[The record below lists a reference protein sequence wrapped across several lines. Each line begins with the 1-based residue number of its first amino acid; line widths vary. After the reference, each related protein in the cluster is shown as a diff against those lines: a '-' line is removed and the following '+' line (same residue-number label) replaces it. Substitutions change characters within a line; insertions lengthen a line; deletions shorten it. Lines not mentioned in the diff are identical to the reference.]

1 MLEDGK
7 SVSRRDFIK
16 VAGVAA
22 AAVTLGG
29 GLGGLVAGPVSQ
41 ARAETG
47 GEASAT
53 APAAAPPA
61 PPAVK
66 SYVHTKPFGVI
77 TIGTS
82 SPELQFTRGSA
93 CTAIQY
99 NGKYYPVDAGT
110 MSMYGWLR
118 APADVN
124 GTTAYAFKDI
134 RGIFFSHLHQD
145 HSTNYFDLATQRW
158 TTGGKEMLLV
168 GPPRTGQLHKF
179 LTKFW
184 QDDLSYR
191 MLRVISQQN
200 LTGDAALA
208 AQIGMFSG
216 VTVKE
221 IYGPKTFTYD
231 GLKIKTAVMT
241 HTMFNLAYRFE
252 ADGKSI
258 VISGDTAYDPDLVE
272 LAKGVDILVLDC
284 DAFVPGDSPPILDQT
299 KLPANLV
306 PNGPWAGNF
315 KVGAHMNLTDAA
327 NLIGAANPKVVVCT
341 HFRPPVDKDPAA
353 LLDAAQKAGFTGTLE
368 LGVDGKEFFPA

>member
-7 SVSRRDFIK
+7 LVSRRDFIK

-29 GLGGLVAGPVSQ
+29 GLGGLVGGPVSQ

-47 GEASAT
+47 GGASAT

-61 PPAVK
+61 PPAIK

-118 APADVN
+118 APADEN

-158 TTGGKEMLLV
+158 TTGGREMLS
-168 GPPRTGQLHKF
+168 GWTPA
-179 LTKFW
+179 
-184 QDDLSYR
+184 YR
-191 MLRVISQQN
+191 S
-200 LTGDAALA
+200 A
-208 AQIGMFSG
+208 AQ
-216 VTVKE
+216 VPDQV
-221 IYGPKTFTYD
+221 
-231 GLKIKTAVMT
+231 
-241 HTMFNLAYRFE
+241 LA
-252 ADGKSI
+252 G
-258 VISGDTAYDPDLVE
+258 
-272 LAKGVDILVLDC
+272 
-284 DAFVPGDSPPILDQT
+284 
-299 KLPANLV
+299 
-306 PNGPWAGNF
+306 
-315 KVGAHMNLTDAA
+315 
-327 NLIGAANPKVVVCT
+327 
-341 HFRPPVDKDPAA
+341 
-353 LLDAAQKAGFTGTLE
+353 
-368 LGVDGKEFFPA
+368 